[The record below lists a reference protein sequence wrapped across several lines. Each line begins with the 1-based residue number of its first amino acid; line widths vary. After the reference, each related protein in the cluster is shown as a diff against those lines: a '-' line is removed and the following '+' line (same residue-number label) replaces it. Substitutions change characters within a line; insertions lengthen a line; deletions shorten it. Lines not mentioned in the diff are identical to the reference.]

1 MYSLQHLPNQK
12 KGENGICIL
21 RRHWFT
27 FLVTILLYVA
37 LIFVPFFAFLVIWNQ
52 MNDILIG
59 PVSFPIFVIVIS
71 IYYLSLWTFLFHAF
85 IDFYLDVWVVT
96 NERIISIEQK
106 GLFSRVISEQ
116 MLYRVQDVTS
126 EIHGLFPTLLKYGNL
141 EVQTAGQ
148 EQRFEFK
155 NVPYPD
161 KIVKLIHEESEAS
174 KRRHPEAKVEGI

>member
-1 MYSLQHLPNQK
+1 MYSLKHLPNQK
-12 KGENGICIL
+12 NGEYGICVL

-27 FLVTILLYVA
+27 FLLIIILYAA
-37 LIFVPFFAFLVIWNQ
+37 LIFVPFFGILMIWSQ
-52 MNDILIG
+52 LGEILQG
-59 PVSFPIFVIVIS
+59 PVSFPIFVMIIS

-96 NERIISIEQK
+96 NERIISIEQR

-116 MLYRVQDVTS
+116 MLYRVQDATS
-126 EIHGLFPTLLKYGNL
+126 EIHGLFPTLLKYGHL

-155 NVPYPD
+155 NVPNPD
-161 KIVKLIHEESEAS
+161 GIVKLIHEESEAS
-174 KRRHPEAKVEGI
+174 KLRHPEAKVEGV